1 MTKMLHIPFALSY
14 PTPSCVGFLLP
25 EEGDKTRMGFVIP
38 FMSCFNIS
46 SVQVCILTCLYI
58 I

>member
-1 MTKMLHIPFALSY
+1 MLHIPFTLSNHA
-14 PTPSCVGFLLP
+14 PSCVGFLRP

-38 FMSCFNIS
+38 FMSCFNLIS